1 MNIMFLTLVKIN
13 TLKERGIYQDLMREF
28 SQHGHYLYI
37 VSPVERCE
45 NQETKVKKEG
55 NTVFLNVKTLNIQK
69 TNFIEKGIS
78 TLTIDKL
85 FLRAINKHFS
95 DVKFDLVIYATPPIT
110 FTNLIKYIKKRDQA
124 KTYLLLKDIFPQNA
138 VDMQLMSKK
147 GLLYNYFR
155 NKEKELYLIS
165 DKIGCMS
172 DANLKFVMEH
182 NPFIAKEK
190 LEVNPNAIELMPLNK
205 EFVYQYKKIH
215 ARYGIPENRKIF
227 IYGGNLGK
235 PQGID
240 FVIETLKA
248 KAEDD
253 RLFFVIVGSG
263 TEFGRMRKWFDTFRP
278 KNALLLSAI
287 PKTDYDLLVQSCDV
301 GLIFLHKD
309 FTIPNYPSRL
319 LSYLEFKLPVLTATD
334 SCTDIGTD
342 VVKNN
347 CGIAVDSANLQ
358 EMIKAIDKFV
368 EMDTKDF
375 EEMRENSRR
384 FLEREFQVQQS
395 YHKIINA

>member
-85 FLRAINKHFS
+85 FLRAINKHLS

-182 NPFIAKEK
+182 NPFIPKEK
-190 LEVNPNAIELMPLNK
+190 LEVNPNAIELLPLNK
-205 EFVYQYKKIH
+205 EFVYQYKEIH

>member
-45 NQETKVKKEG
+45 NQKTNVKKEG

-85 FLRAINKHFS
+85 FLRAINKHLPE
-95 DVKFDLVIYATPPIT
+95 VKFDLIIYATPPIT

-182 NPFIAKEK
+182 NPFIPKEK
-190 LEVNPNAIELMPLNK
+190 LEVNPNAIELLPINK
-205 EFVYQYKKIH
+205 EMSYQYKEIH
-215 ARYGIPENRKIF
+215 AKYGIPENRKIF

-240 FVIETLKA
+240 FVIETLKT
-248 KAEDD
+248 KSEDD

-263 TEFGRMRKWFDTFRP
+263 TEFGKMRKWFDTFRP

-287 PKTDYDLLVQSCDV
+287 PKTEYDLLVQSCDV

-319 LSYLEFKLPVLTATD
+319 LSYLEFRLPVLTATD
-334 SCTDIGTD
+334 SSTDIGTD

-347 CGIAVDSANLQ
+347 CGIAVHSANLQ

-368 EMDTKDF
+368 EMDSNDF
-375 EEMRENSRR
+375 EEMRENSRK
-384 FLEREFQVQQS
+384 FLEREFLVQQS
-395 YHKIINA
+395 YDKIINA

>member
-1 MNIMFLTLVKIN
+1 MFLTLVKIN

-85 FLRAINKHFS
+85 FLRAINKHLS

-182 NPFIAKEK
+182 NPFIPKEK
-190 LEVNPNAIELMPLNK
+190 LEVNPNAIELLPLNK
-205 EFVYQYKKIH
+205 EFVYQYKEIH

>member
-1 MNIMFLTLVKIN
+1 MFLTLVKIN

-45 NQETKVKKEG
+45 NQKTNVKKEG

-85 FLRAINKHFS
+85 FLRAINKHLPE
-95 DVKFDLVIYATPPIT
+95 VKFDLIIYATPPIT

-182 NPFIAKEK
+182 NPFIPKEK
-190 LEVNPNAIELMPLNK
+190 LEVNPNAIELLPINK
-205 EFVYQYKKIH
+205 EMSYQYKEIH
-215 ARYGIPENRKIF
+215 AKYGIPENRKIF

-240 FVIETLKA
+240 FVIETLKT
-248 KAEDD
+248 KSEDD

-263 TEFGRMRKWFDTFRP
+263 TEFGKMRKWFDTFRP

-287 PKTDYDLLVQSCDV
+287 PKTEYDLLVQSCDV

-319 LSYLEFKLPVLTATD
+319 LSYLEFRLPVLTATD
-334 SCTDIGTD
+334 SSTDIGTD

-347 CGIAVDSANLQ
+347 CGIAVHSANLQ

-368 EMDTKDF
+368 EMDSNDF
-375 EEMRENSRR
+375 EEMRENSRK
-384 FLEREFQVQQS
+384 FLEREFLVQQS
-395 YHKIINA
+395 YDKIINA